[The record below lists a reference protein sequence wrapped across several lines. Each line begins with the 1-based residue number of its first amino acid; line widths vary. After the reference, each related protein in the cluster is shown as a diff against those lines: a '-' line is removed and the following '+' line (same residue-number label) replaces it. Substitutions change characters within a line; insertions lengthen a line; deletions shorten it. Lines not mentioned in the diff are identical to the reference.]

1 MSKDCTTCFGSQTP
15 IPVYFYLKW
24 GQQYFVCHAKAVEG
38 QVCDGVALLQGTLT
52 AQGLT
57 SITFSLPC
65 LGYFQQSLLCS
76 WTIYSAM
83 VLHVMLQTASKFQVL
98 DFHPGSVLDSVRCLS
113 AWFVWWTCMVLKN
126 ELNHNFGV
134 RAVLNWGHFAGSL
147 PLRSLSQCFKVG
159 DCATIILYCPFYAK
173 VSLSFYIPL
182 KSKAIL
188 EHLILFN
195 LFTLAA

>member
-1 MSKDCTTCFGSQTP
+1 MDPPSPPTT
-15 IPVYFYLKW
+15 L
-24 GQQYFVCHAKAVEG
+24 GQ
-38 QVCDGVALLQGTLT
+38 
-52 AQGLT
+52 
-57 SITFSLPC
+57 SC
-65 LGYFQQSLLCS
+65 LGFVQQSFPCA

-83 VLHVMLQTASKFQVL
+83 VLHVMPKTASKTFQYL
-98 DFHPGSVLDSVRCLS
+98 DFHSGSVLDSVRCLS
-113 AWFVWWTCMVLKN
+113 TWFVWRTCIVLKN
-126 ELNHNFGV
+126 VLNHNFGM

-173 VSLSFYIPL
+173 VSPSFYIPL

>member
-1 MSKDCTTCFGSQTP
+1 MHPSNAGVQRNSIFGHCP
-15 IPVYFYLKW
+15 IPLELGRSDFLFCLLIVGLSSTKKLS
-24 GQQYFVCHAKAVEG
+24 GTEG
-38 QVCDGVALLQGTLT
+38 QNDAICPTEWWEKTGLQVL
-52 AQGLT
+52 
-57 SITFSLPC
+57 
-65 LGYFQQSLLCS
+65 
-76 WTIYSAM
+76 
-83 VLHVMLQTASKFQVL
+83 VLHIMLETASKTFQVL
-98 DFHPGSVLDSVRCLS
+98 AFHSGFVLDSVRCLS
-113 AWFVWWTCMVLKN
+113 TWFVWRTCIVLKN
-126 ELNHNFGV
+126 VLNYNFGM

-147 PLRSLSQCFKVG
+147 PLRSLSQCFKVR

>member
-1 MSKDCTTCFGSQTP
+1 
-15 IPVYFYLKW
+15 
-24 GQQYFVCHAKAVEG
+24 
-38 QVCDGVALLQGTLT
+38 
-52 AQGLT
+52 
-57 SITFSLPC
+57 
-65 LGYFQQSLLCS
+65 
-76 WTIYSAM
+76 
-83 VLHVMLQTASKFQVL
+83 
-98 DFHPGSVLDSVRCLS
+98 
-113 AWFVWWTCMVLKN
+113 MVLKN

-195 LFTLAA
+195 LFTLAAEKLQEPLQWSCVSVCFIDVYADLISN